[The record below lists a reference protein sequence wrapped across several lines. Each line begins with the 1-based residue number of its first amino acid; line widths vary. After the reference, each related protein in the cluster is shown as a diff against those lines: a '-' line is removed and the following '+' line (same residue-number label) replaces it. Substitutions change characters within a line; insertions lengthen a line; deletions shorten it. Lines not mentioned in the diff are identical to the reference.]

1 MCEIKHMRFQSKDD
15 AYDAMTRYLVDIS
28 LVIEITVTLDIKM
41 VTFKIFISNIIQRTY
56 HIMTTIGERH
66 ICDY

>member
-1 MCEIKHMRFQSKDD
+1 MRFQSKDD